1 MYWQQQ
7 KKLVTSLLNT
17 LKHKSVQGKE
27 IVAMQGIHKNKIQM
41 NSTISYVI
49 SRIILLAVLGQLLS
63 VLVLSITGIILFVVG
78 LIINTL
84 VITGIIISLIISVI
98 QIYNNFIEEKTMT
111 GKSKRILF
119 FQRVEAGV
127 NP

>member
-1 MYWQQQ
+1 M
-7 KKLVTSLLNT
+7 VISLLNT
-17 LKHKSVQGKE
+17 LKRKSAKRKG
-27 IVAMQGIHKNKIQM
+27 IVAMQGIYKNKIHM
-41 NSTISYVI
+41 NSTISYII
-49 SRIILLAVLGQLLS
+49 SRIILLAVLGLLLIS
-63 VLVLSITGIILFVVG
+63 LVLSITGIILFVVG

-98 QIYNNFIEEKTMT
+98 KINNNFIKIKTMT
-111 GKSKRILF
+111 GKSKQILF